1 MSLQNKNA
9 IDKEYSANNRSKIQ
23 RKKLIQM
30 DRKKGPNSIDSIE
43 PTNTETNENKKQ
55 KDKIKL
61 FSHTE
66 SGSESERLNK
76 FIEKKTKRED
86 TNKIKKRKEDIK
98 DKRDYK
104 NKSNNITLINLDES
118 ESDSESKEDLNI
130 NENMNENFEEKKQR
144 TIFIKTFG
152 EKIKESDLNH
162 IFKDYGIILKVK
174 KKSDY
179 SYLIEFK
186 DKSSANKVFK
196 TKLFFQGKQVNIQ
209 VAKDII
215 SDKIKKDENEKES
228 IENIIK
234 NIEEK
239 QNKEKNKVVK
249 ESQQKSMRNK
259 IVIERYEKKE
269 TKKEETYLDIEK
281 EKTKNDGEESAI
293 PKILEVLNNLT
304 GDVQNLKNV
313 VKEQDDKMKKQDKKI
328 KEQDDKMKKQDKK
341 IKEQNDKMK
350 KQDKKI
356 KEQNDKIKEQYNKI
370 ENQNIIINIMND
382 IDNQKDIYYKT
393 TINGINKKVKLIMN
407 SYKILYM
414 RKLANLLLQK
424 IYKKY
429 SHFLGKT
436 YIEYGNKKEKKKVDV
451 IAVLPNIKKLDTV
464 ESYNINLLIDFLRFV
479 WKKCSTGIHINDEN
493 FPFQKE
499 ILYEYLNPVKKI
511 NNKKIVNNNLE
522 KSMKIKEIINL
533 IFEENNERDENSENI
548 KILESDLVKEIKNK
562 IKEGLILNKTEENIN
577 KINFEEEDILTISSS
592 ESDDDFGENEIKNI
606 IQKSV
611 NEVDLSLIIKKLF
624 KLIKANQ
631 KSNNNIIDNIIDIN
645 GEYLY
650 NLWKR
655 TFIDEEYKKK
665 EEYKKYNVKK
675 KIPGLKDMGLIVCTL
690 FGEDEIDLFIND
702 PKKVNNIIK
711 NSYT

>member
-30 DRKKGPNSIDSIE
+30 DRKEGPNSIDSIE

-152 EKIKESDLNH
+152 QKIKESDLNH

-196 TKLFFQGKQVNIQ
+196 TKLFFQGKQVDIQ

-234 NIEEK
+234 SIEEK

-281 EKTKNDGEESAI
+281 EKAKNDGEENVI

-304 GDVQNLKNV
+304 SDVQNLKNV
-313 VKEQDDKMKKQDKKI
+313 V
-328 KEQDDKMKKQDKK
+328 
-341 IKEQNDKMK
+341 
-350 KQDKKI
+350 
-356 KEQNDKIKEQYNKI
+356 
-370 ENQNIIINIMND
+370 ENQNKIINIMND
-382 IDNQKDIYYKT
+382 IDNQKDIYYKNK
-393 TINGINKKVKLIMN
+393 INGINKKVKLIMN

-429 SHFLGKT
+429 SHCLGKT
-436 YIEYGNKKEKKKVDV
+436 FIEYGNKKEKKKVDV

-533 IFEENNERDENSENI
+533 IFEENNERDENSENF

-631 KSNNNIIDNIIDIN
+631 KNNNNINDNIIDIN

-650 NLWKR
+650 KLWKR
-655 TFIDEEYKKK
+655 TFINEEYKKRR
-665 EEYKKYNVKK
+665 
-675 KIPGLKDMGLIVCTL
+675 I
-690 FGEDEIDLFIND
+690 
-702 PKKVNNIIK
+702 
-711 NSYT
+711 

>member
-186 DKSSANKVFK
+186 DKRSANKVFK
-196 TKLFFQGKQVNIQ
+196 TKLFFQGKQVDIQ

-234 NIEEK
+234 SIEEK

-249 ESQQKSMRNK
+249 ESQ
-259 IVIERYEKKE
+259 
-269 TKKEETYLDIEK
+269 
-281 EKTKNDGEESAI
+281 
-293 PKILEVLNNLT
+293 
-304 GDVQNLKNV
+304 
-313 VKEQDDKMKKQDKKI
+313 
-328 KEQDDKMKKQDKK
+328 
-341 IKEQNDKMK
+341 
-350 KQDKKI
+350 
-356 KEQNDKIKEQYNKI
+356 
-370 ENQNIIINIMND
+370 
-382 IDNQKDIYYKT
+382 
-393 TINGINKKVKLIMN
+393 
-407 SYKILYM
+407 
-414 RKLANLLLQK
+414 
-424 IYKKY
+424 
-429 SHFLGKT
+429 
-436 YIEYGNKKEKKKVDV
+436 
-451 IAVLPNIKKLDTV
+451 
-464 ESYNINLLIDFLRFV
+464 
-479 WKKCSTGIHINDEN
+479 
-493 FPFQKE
+493 
-499 ILYEYLNPVKKI
+499 
-511 NNKKIVNNNLE
+511 
-522 KSMKIKEIINL
+522 
-533 IFEENNERDENSENI
+533 
-548 KILESDLVKEIKNK
+548 
-562 IKEGLILNKTEENIN
+562 
-577 KINFEEEDILTISSS
+577 
-592 ESDDDFGENEIKNI
+592 
-606 IQKSV
+606 
-611 NEVDLSLIIKKLF
+611 
-624 KLIKANQ
+624 
-631 KSNNNIIDNIIDIN
+631 
-645 GEYLY
+645 
-650 NLWKR
+650 
-655 TFIDEEYKKK
+655 
-665 EEYKKYNVKK
+665 
-675 KIPGLKDMGLIVCTL
+675 
-690 FGEDEIDLFIND
+690 
-702 PKKVNNIIK
+702 
-711 NSYT
+711 

>member
-76 FIEKKTKRED
+76 FIERKTKRED

-118 ESDSESKEDLNI
+118 DSESKEDLNI

-152 EKIKESDLNH
+152 QKIKESDLNH

-196 TKLFFQGKQVNIQ
+196 TKLFFQGKQVDIQ

-313 VKEQDDKMKKQDKKI
+313 V
-328 KEQDDKMKKQDKK
+328 
-341 IKEQNDKMK
+341 
-350 KQDKKI
+350 
-356 KEQNDKIKEQYNKI
+356 
-370 ENQNIIINIMND
+370 ENQNKIINIMND

-393 TINGINKKVKLIMN
+393 KINGINKKVKLIMN

-429 SHFLGKT
+429 SHCLGKT
-436 YIEYGNKKEKKKVDV
+436 FIEYGNKKEKKKVDV

-533 IFEENNERDENSENI
+533 IFEENNERDENSENF

-562 IKEGLILNKTEENIN
+562 IKEGLIMNKTEENIN

-711 NSYT
+711 KDLIQKKSKKRKTSKK

>member
-76 FIEKKTKRED
+76 FIERKTKRED

-104 NKSNNITLINLDES
+104 NKSNNITLINLD

-186 DKSSANKVFK
+186 DKRSANKVFK

-328 KEQDDKMKKQDKK
+328 KEQ
-341 IKEQNDKMK
+341 NDKMK

-382 IDNQKDIYYKT
+382 IDNQKDIYYKNK
-393 TINGINKKVKLIMN
+393 INGINKKVKLIMN

-562 IKEGLILNKTEENIN
+562 IKEGLIMNKTEENIN

-631 KSNNNIIDNIIDIN
+631 KNNNNINDNIIDIN

-650 NLWKR
+650 KLWKR
-655 TFIDEEYKKK
+655 TFINEEYKKRR
-665 EEYKKYNVKK
+665 
-675 KIPGLKDMGLIVCTL
+675 I
-690 FGEDEIDLFIND
+690 
-702 PKKVNNIIK
+702 
-711 NSYT
+711 